1 MPQFEQQNGEM
12 RGWQLKPSDR
22 LSQNQYKA
30 ISTLIYETDPY
41 IYPALFEGNLPAEEA
56 AVKIL
61 PSVFEHG
68 DDAMSRKEN
77 LYVYLSEDEIVG
89 LILWN
94 KGRLNWNPSLFYM
107 VAQDT
112 GVQLI
117 EENVT
122 AVSKGY
128 VDDKYSIE
136 SEATEQ
142 SISLINICVDK
153 RMRGQGIGRKM
164 MTAFMEEHSA
174 EPMELCVL
182 ADPPGAICLYENMG
196 FRIANEATE
205 FSLSESK
212 PKCYDMTRP
221 KAAE

>member
-41 IYPALFEGNLPAEEA
+41 I
-56 AVKIL
+56 
-61 PSVFEHG
+61 
-68 DDAMSRKEN
+68 
-77 LYVYLSEDEIVG
+77 
-89 LILWN
+89 
-94 KGRLNWNPSLFYM
+94 
-107 VAQDT
+107 
-112 GVQLI
+112 
-117 EENVT
+117 
-122 AVSKGY
+122 
-128 VDDKYSIE
+128 
-136 SEATEQ
+136 
-142 SISLINICVDK
+142 ICVDK

-182 ADPPGAICLYENMG
+182 ADNPGAICLYENMG